1 MKTVNDMLEESNSIY
16 RIVNGVEG
24 TFNLVDY
31 KGNLVCEGI
40 TEDELVEYVE
50 AVIED
55 EKDAQGE

>member
-1 MKTVNDMLEESNSIY
+1 MKSPNDMLEESNSIY

-24 TFNLVDY
+24 TFNLIDY
-31 KGNLVCEGI
+31 KGNLVSEGI
-40 TEDELVEYVE
+40 TEDELVEYVQ